1 MGFDECE
8 PLTQLRAAVTMLDD
22 LPDALDDFSPQELAD
37 IMVTL
42 LQLRSRSD
50 QVATLV
56 ARLARQRGDVGTSDA
71 ASTTQWVANC
81 ATIAAVPL
89 DVRDAHTI
97 AYVADACQGEKARAV
112 TDALHSGSCTPSVA
126 KTALQESA
134 KVEPIVPEVDR
145 DKVLG
150 WFLDLDPASGAR
162 GRRVL
167 TRQIFA
173 RYAPDELDK
182 SDSTLERTESMSW
195 WTTETGMTRLTAEL
209 APVNAAIVKEAVMA
223 LSAPRTGPNAQH
235 GASTTEATDPG
246 SRDERTPG
254 KRRVDAL
261 VALVSAGAR
270 MTDSEAAGI
279 GSAAR
284 VTVTM
289 PLNTLMT
296 GVGFATT
303 CTGDVLDPGAARRL
317 ACDADIVPAVLGTD
331 SEPLDVGRTKRLVP
345 KGLRTA
351 VTLRD
356 RGCTFPGCDR
366 PPQFCEVHHVVPWAA
381 GGVTSL
387 LNSAMLCTTHHQK
400 VHRSGY
406 IAVVTATCVEWD
418 LTAVR
423 MTAGRSSDAA

>member
-1 MGFDECE
+1 MSSDECE
-8 PLTQLRAAVTMLDD
+8 PITQLRAAMTTLDD
-22 LPDALDDFSPQELAD
+22 LPDAIDDFSPPELAD
-37 IMVTL
+37 IMVVL
-42 LQLRSRSD
+42 MRLRSRSE

-56 ARLARQRGDVGTSDA
+56 ARLARQRGDVDKSDA
-71 ASTTQWVANC
+71 ASTAQWVGNC
-81 ATIAAVPL
+81 ATTATAPL

-97 AYVADACQGEKARAV
+97 AFVADACQGEKARAV
-112 TDALHSGSCTPSVA
+112 TDALHNGSCTPSVA

-134 KVEPIVPEVDR
+134 KVEPIVPEYDR

-162 GRRVL
+162 GRRIL
-167 TRQIFA
+167 TREIFA

-223 LSAPRTGPNAQH
+223 LSAPRTGPRAQH
-235 GASTTEATDPG
+235 GASSSEADLGT
-246 SRDERTPG
+246 RDDRTPG

-261 VALVSAGAR
+261 VSLVSAGAR
-270 MTDSEAAGI
+270 MTDSAATGI

-289 PLNTLMT
+289 SLSTLMT
-296 GVGFATT
+296 GVGATTT

-406 IAVVTATCVEWD
+406 TAVATATWVEWD
-418 LTAVR
+418 LTPVR
-423 MTAGRSSDAA
+423 MTAGVTGDAA